1 MIDNVKKY
9 FDKFGIADKVLEFDK
24 STATIE
30 LAAMTI
36 GCETRD
42 IAKSLSFYDKDNNC
56 IMVITDGD
64 KKINNKK
71 YKTTFGL
78 KAKMLSL
85 EDVPI
90 LTGHEVGGVC
100 PFAVKDDVK
109 VYLDESLKSHEYV
122 YPACGSHNSA
132 IKLTIEEL
140 EKYAD
145 NFNGWV
151 DVTNE

>member
-1 MIDNVKKY
+1 MIDNVKNY
-9 FDKFGIADKVLEFDK
+9 FKQFGMEDKVLVFDT

-30 LAAMTI
+30 LAAQTI

-42 IAKSLSFYDKDNNC
+42 IAKSLSFYNKEGGC

-64 KKINNKK
+64 KKISKKK
-71 YKTTFGL
+71 YKATFGQ
-78 KAKMLSL
+78 KAKMLSFD
-85 EDVPI
+85 DVPL

-100 PFAVKDDVK
+100 PFAVGQDVK
-109 VYLDESLKSHEYV
+109 VYLDESLKSHDFV

-132 IKLTIEEL
+132 IKLSIPEL

-145 NFNGWV
+145 HFESWV
-151 DVTNE
+151 DVTD

>member
-1 MIDNVKKY
+1 MIDNVRKY
-9 FDKFGIADKVLEFDK
+9 FKKFGIENNILEFNE

-30 LAAMTI
+30 LAAQTI
-36 GCETRD
+36 GCNTKD
-42 IAKSLSFYDKDNNC
+42 IAKSLSFYDKEGTC

-78 KAKMLSL
+78 KAKMLTA
-85 EDVPI
+85 EDVPT
-90 LTGHEVGGVC
+90 LTGHEIGGVC
-100 PFAVKDDVK
+100 PFAVTEKVK
-109 VYLDESLKSHEYV
+109 VYLDNSLKSHKFI

-132 IKLTIEEL
+132 IKLSIEEL
-140 EKYAD
+140 EKYTD

-151 DVTNE
+151 DVTND

>member
-1 MIDNVKKY
+1 MIENVKEY
-9 FDKFGIADKVLEFDK
+9 FKQFGLENKVLEFDE

-30 LAAMTI
+30 LAAKTI

-42 IAKSLSFYDKDNNC
+42 IAKSLSFYNKDGGC

-71 YKTTFGL
+71 FKTTFGL
-78 KAKMLSL
+78 KAKMLSFD
-85 EDVPI
+85 DVPT
-90 LTGHEVGGVC
+90 LTGHEIGGVC
-100 PFAVKDDVK
+100 PFAVKDSVK
-109 VYLDESLKSHEYV
+109 VYLDNSLKSHEFV

-132 IKLTIEEL
+132 IKLTIPEL

-145 NFNGWV
+145 NFIDWV
-151 DVTNE
+151 DVTND

>member
-1 MIDNVKKY
+1 MIENVKEY
-9 FDKFGIADKVLEFDK
+9 FKKFGIADKIMEFDK

-30 LAAMTI
+30 LAAQTI

-42 IAKSLSFYDKDNNC
+42 IAKSLSFYDKENNC

-78 KAKMLSL
+78 KAKMLSF

-100 PFAVKDDVK
+100 PFAVNKNVK
-109 VYLDESLKSHEYV
+109 VYLDESLKSHNYV

-132 IKLTIEEL
+132 IKLTIPEL
-140 EKYAD
+140 EKFAD
-145 NFNGWV
+145 NFIGWV
-151 DVTNE
+151 DVTND